1 MSKSNAL
8 YRSEQH
14 KAGTDT
20 MTGTVKR
27 VLGTGMLAMS
37 LLASHS
43 WAAGPAATIEDLSW
57 MTGNYAADLGP
68 NTLEEN
74 WIGAENGSIAA
85 MVRMSG
91 PEGTSMFEMITIEEV
106 DGSLVLHL
114 QQFDPGYQPRTEA
127 PLKMELAMITDN
139 HVHFTKISGEG
150 MPTLGYTRSGET
162 FTIHVGQADGSTRD
176 IPLQVRSLW
185 N

>member
-1 MSKSNAL
+1 MKSMLSAC
-8 YRSEQH
+8 
-14 KAGTDT
+14 
-20 MTGTVKR
+20 
-27 VLGTGMLAMS
+27 VLS
-37 LLASHS
+37 ASVIACQA
-43 WAAGPAATIEDLSW
+43 WAAGPEASIEDLDW
-57 MTGNYAADLGP
+57 MTGNYAAALGP

-74 WIGAENGSIAA
+74 WISAENGSIAA

-106 DGSLVLHL
+106 DDSLVLHL
-114 QQFDPGYQPRTEA
+114 QQFDPGFQPRTEQ

-150 MPTLGYTRSGET
+150 MPTLGYTKSGET

-176 IPLQVRSLW
+176 TPLQVRSLW
-185 N
+185 D

>member
-1 MSKSNAL
+1 M
-8 YRSEQH
+8 
-14 KAGTDT
+14 KA
-20 MTGTVKR
+20 M
-27 VLGTGMLAMS
+27 LGIC
-37 LLASHS
+37 LLSASVIASQS
-43 WAAGPAATIEDLSW
+43 WAAGPEATIEDLDW
-57 MTGNYAADLGP
+57 MTGNYAAALGP

-114 QQFDPGYQPRTEA
+114 QQFDPGYQPRTEQ
-127 PLKMELAMITDN
+127 PLKMELAMITDH

-150 MPTLGYTRSGET
+150 MPTLGYTKSGET

-185 N
+185 D